1 MSMDNIM
8 ATDNNAHPAAP
19 YQVHLAQS
27 LTLAEQ
33 QLITACLHLLPAA
46 CIKQV
51 QALDPSATSLTAS
64 DVIIKQL
71 VDGRGLACPMPLLKT
86 KVALRN
92 IANDEA
98 LYIMA
103 TDPNSQA
110 DIVAFCQQTW
120 QTKGASSLQ
129 LLLNQSTVV
138 NQSTIAKTSQSPTD
152 KLTTANF
159 DTIFHFIITK
169 TDSN

>member
-1 MSMDNIM
+1 MSIDSYYD
-8 ATDNNAHPAAP
+8 TCPAMP
-19 YQVHLAQS
+19 YQIRLAQS
-27 LTLAEQ
+27 LTTAEQ
-33 QLITACLHLLPAA
+33 KIITTGLQLLPVK
-46 CIKQV
+46 CIKEV
-51 QALDPSATSLTAS
+51 QTLDSSATNAT
-64 DVIIKQL
+64 DNGVIIRQL

-86 KVALRN
+86 KVALRS
-92 IANDEA
+92 IANNES

-120 QTKGASSLQ
+120 QTKDTSPLQ
-129 LLLNQSTVV
+129 LLLNQSTIV
-138 NQSTIAKTSQSPTD
+138 NQSTTAKTSQSPTD
-152 KLTTANF
+152 KLIPANL

>member
-1 MSMDNIM
+1 MSMDNMM
-8 ATDNNAHPAAP
+8 ATDNNAHSAAP

-33 QLITACLHLLPAA
+33 QLITAGLHLLPAA
-46 CIKQV
+46 YIKEV
-51 QALDPSATSLTAS
+51 QTLDSSATSLTAS
-64 DVIIKQL
+64 DVVIKQL
-71 VDGRGLACPMPLLKT
+71 VDGCGLACPMPLLKT

-92 IANDEA
+92 IATNES

-120 QTKGASSLQ
+120 QTKSTSALQ
-129 LLLNQSTVV
+129 LLLNQSTIT
-138 NQSTIAKTSQSPTD
+138 NQSTVAKTSQSPTD
-152 KLTTANF
+152 KLTTAKF

>member
-8 ATDNNAHPAAP
+8 TIDNNAHPAAP

-33 QLITACLHLLPAA
+33 QLITAGLHLLPAA
-46 CIKQV
+46 YIKEV
-51 QALDPSATSLTAS
+51 QTLDSSATSLTAS
-64 DVIIKQL
+64 DVVIKQL
-71 VDGRGLACPMPLLKT
+71 VDGCGLACPMPLLKT

-92 IANDEA
+92 IDNNES
-98 LYIMA
+98 LYVMA

-120 QTKGASSLQ
+120 QTKGTSLLQ
-129 LLLNQSTVV
+129 LLLNQST
-138 NQSTIAKTSQSPTD
+138 TAKTSQSSTD
-152 KLTTANF
+152 KLTTANL

>member
-8 ATDNNAHPAAP
+8 TIDNNAHPAAP
-19 YQVHLAQS
+19 YQLHLAQS
-27 LTLAEQ
+27 LSLAEQ
-33 QLITACLHLLPAA
+33 QMITTGLHLLPAA
-46 CIKQV
+46 YIKKV
-51 QALDPSATSLTAS
+51 QTLASSATNLTAS

-92 IANDEA
+92 IDNNES
-98 LYIMA
+98 LYVMA

-120 QTKGASSLQ
+120 QTKGTSLLQ
-129 LLLNQSTVV
+129 LLLNQST
-138 NQSTIAKTSQSPTD
+138 TAKTSQSSTD
-152 KLTTANF
+152 KLTTANL